1 MRRGVGRPVIE
12 CTFNDGRRLAHNKI
26 VSFDLGGKG
35 EGKHCEGKQRQCGR
49 RGGATRAGAELG
61 GRQRGVHEPHGLV
74 FGGSS
79 DRKSRKRKKTA
90 NGRAGKDSQA
100 EIELGQGENEIVFA
114 NFVSVDLN
122 LNSNV

>member
-26 VSFDLGGKG
+26 ISFDLGGKG

-49 RGGATRAGAELG
+49 RGGATCAGAELG

-79 DRKSRKRKKTA
+79 DRKSRKRKKRQTGGLA
-90 NGRAGKDSQA
+90 RTPGPKSSWVEEKIKLFLQ
-100 EIELGQGENEIVFA
+100 ILFQ
-114 NFVSVDLN
+114 
-122 LNSNV
+122 